1 MKELSKKIISQL
13 TERSKSALAGL
24 RWFSELAIDLL
35 VSMFTWIILFTWN
48 VLIKTIIWGI
58 AKWIYSGARWLCCA
72 VYDLFKK
79 VPSELTYWQD
89 GVLTTVDVD
98 DFVEI
103 APNLI
108 QYEDSQ
114 TKKRVKVK
122 AEYPIKYIL
131 KEK

>member
-1 MKELSKKIISQL
+1 MKDKIKQAISTLWSTLKHVWPGMRSFCVRSYGVCKIICRAISDACVWL
-13 TERSKSALAGL
+13 YER
-24 RWFSELAIDLL
+24 
-35 VSMFTWIILFTWN
+35 
-48 VLIKTIIWGI
+48 I
-58 AKWIYSGARWLCCA
+58 A
-72 VYDLFKK
+72 DLFRK

-89 GVLTTVDVD
+89 GILTTAHVD

-108 QYEDSQ
+108 QYEDSV
-114 TKKRVKVK
+114 TGKRVKVK